1 MYVNIPRLRG
11 VSKSLVL
18 NARGKKLAT
27 HVTCGAET
35 QKARKKRLLIC
46 PCLSHLRR
54 CSCPFRKRSLPF
66 LRHLENFSPVI
77 ESVSMKKKENCNLG
91 SN

>member
-27 HVTCGAET
+27 RVTCGAET
-35 QKARKKRLLIC
+35 RKARKKTLNSPL
-46 PCLSHLRR
+46 PLASSPLQLSL
-54 CSCPFRKRSLPF
+54 S
-66 LRHLENFSPVI
+66 
-77 ESVSMKKKENCNLG
+77 
-91 SN
+91 